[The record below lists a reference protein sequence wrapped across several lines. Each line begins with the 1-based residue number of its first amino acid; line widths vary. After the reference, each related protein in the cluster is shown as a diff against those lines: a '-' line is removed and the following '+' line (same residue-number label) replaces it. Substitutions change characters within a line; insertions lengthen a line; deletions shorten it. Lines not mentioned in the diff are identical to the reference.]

1 VLNVALKSTYPG
13 PRIQNP
19 RINAASVFPNG
30 CGPAVQLFLE
40 EFPLMTSVRR
50 FAWSGV
56 AAAASL
62 CLSCLTPFQSN
73 LHAQERPADQ
83 PQTRQQGRPG
93 GEEQKEAGKEAPKE
107 TPIPPEKNSVTHH
120 ELSLGGKSLKY
131 TATAG
136 TLLIRDEEDKPYGSI
151 FYVAY
156 TLDGAEAATR
166 PVSFLYNGGPGSAT
180 LWLHMGSFSP
190 VRIETDSPKATA
202 GPPFK
207 LVPNQYSL
215 LDKSDLVFID
225 APLTGYSRAV
235 GKGTAKDF
243 FGVDQDLK
251 AFDRFI
257 SRYISVNQRWNS
269 PKFLIGESY
278 GTTRSAGLSD
288 LLAEDG
294 IQLNGIVLISSI
306 LNYGV
311 RSPGYDTQY
320 IINLPSYA
328 AAAWYFNKVQ
338 NKTPDIAAWVQQARE
353 FASGAYAQ
361 ALFQGDKLSGEQ
373 LDSVAKEMN
382 RLTGLSVD
390 YIKEANLR
398 VSPTRFRK
406 EVLRTDR
413 KTLGRYDMRFEGED
427 VDAAGENP
435 SYDASD
441 SGISGAF
448 VAAIHDYLEREL
460 KFEST
465 DMYRPTAYNM
475 TGGQWDFH
483 HRPPGGGGPGGPGNQ
498 QVQPY
503 VAGDLASAM
512 RKNPHLRVFSANG
525 YFDLA
530 TPFFGTEFDLEHMNL
545 EPELR
550 GNVQFGY
557 YPSGHMIYLNVEAL
571 HKLKDDLA
579 AFIDKSSK

>member
-1 VLNVALKSTYPG
+1 
-13 PRIQNP
+13 
-19 RINAASVFPNG
+19 
-30 CGPAVQLFLE
+30 
-40 EFPLMTSVRR
+40 MTAVRR
-50 FAWSGV
+50 LVLGEV
-56 AAAASL
+56 AVTALLSL
-62 CLSCLTPFQSN
+62 GCVLSLESYAF
-73 LHAQERPADQ
+73 AQEQTASQSQQQQRQRPAGDE
-83 PQTRQQGRPG
+83 T
-93 GEEQKEAGKEAPKE
+93 KEAPKE
-107 TPIPPEKNSVTHH
+107 APVPPEKTSVTHH
-120 ELSLGGKSLKY
+120 ELTLSGKSLKY

-136 TLLIRDEEDKPYGSI
+136 TLLIRDEEDKPYGSM

-156 TLDGAEAATR
+156 TLDGADPTTR

-235 GKGTAKDF
+235 GKGQPKDF
-243 FGVDQDLK
+243 FGVDQDLE

-257 SRYISVNQRWNS
+257 GRYISVNQRWNS

-288 LLAEDG
+288 LLASDG

-311 RSPGYDTQY
+311 RSPGYDTVY

-328 AAAWYFNKVQ
+328 AAAWYFDKVQ

-353 FASGAYAQ
+353 FAAGPYAT
-361 ALFQGDKLSGEQ
+361 ALFQGDKLSAEQ
-373 LDSVAKEMN
+373 LDSVAKEMS
-382 RLTGLSVD
+382 RLTGLSVE

-406 EVLRTDR
+406 EVLRSDR

-465 DMYRPTAYNM
+465 DNYRPTAYDL
-475 TGGQWDFH
+475 TGNQWDWH
-483 HRPPGGGGPGGPGNQ
+483 HRVAGGGGPGGPGGQ
-498 QVQPY
+498 QLQPY
-503 VAGDLASAM
+503 VAADLGAAI
-512 RKNPHLRVFSANG
+512 RKNPHLKVFSANG

-530 TPFFGTEFDLEHMNL
+530 TPFFGTEFDLDHMNL
-545 EPELR
+545 EPALR

-557 YPSGHMIYLNVEAL
+557 YPSGHMIYLNVDAL
-571 HKLKDDLA
+571 HQLKDDLA
-579 AFIDKSSK
+579 AFIDKASKP